1 MKENNIINNL
11 TEFIQKISELNN
23 STKNYRSTSVSSI
36 NFYRGQANSN
46 WELEPKLYR
55 ENLFQKEGILIS
67 EFLRVSPNDFNNG
80 DYFDKLV
87 KMQHYGLPTRL
98 LDTTQNPLVALFFA
112 CYDLNEKTADGNVYF
127 FPQLPTFNQ
136 DNRFVSLILK
146 YIFEYSGFQLDIE
159 NFKENA
165 LIDSKVHSAHTAKIQ
180 TIEDILYF
188 LTKVPYMAVLP
199 KLNNPR
205 ILNQDGAFFLFGM
218 KVKTIN
224 TSKNP
229 GTLNKVYYEFEKLKY
244 SNEMDKFWKN
254 SQILKIPAKSKELI
268 LNELSAIGIS
278 KNKMFPEL
286 EYQAEFITSKI
297 KNDLK

>member
-1 MKENNIINNL
+1 MNKKNIINNL
-11 TEFIQKISELNN
+11 TEFIQKISELND
-23 STKNYRSTSVSSI
+23 STNNFRSTSVSSL

-55 ENLFQKEGILIS
+55 ENLFQKEGVLIS
-67 EFLRVSPNDFNNG
+67 EFMRVSPNYFNTG

-112 CYDLNEKTADGNVYF
+112 CYDENQKATDGSVYF

-136 DNRFVSLILK
+136 GNRYVSLILK
-146 YIFEYSGFQLDIE
+146 YIFEYSEFPLSLE
-159 NFKENA
+159 EFKEEV
-165 LIDSKVHSAHTAKIQ
+165 LIDRNIHSAHSAKVQ
-180 TIEDILYF
+180 TIENILHF
-188 LTKVPYMAVLP
+188 LVKVPYMAVVP

-218 KVKTIN
+218 KVKGIRQN
-224 TSKNP
+224 R
-229 GTLNKVYYEFEKLKY
+229 YEFEKIKY
-244 SNEMDKFWKN
+244 TNEIEKFWKN
-254 SQILKIPAKSKELI
+254 SQILNIPSKSKPLI
-268 LNELSAIGIS
+268 LKELSAIGIS

-297 KNDLK
+297 KSDLK